1 MEKKD
6 ETKSLHKQEALLQEL
21 IQRMHNVEEMQKMIL
36 VNDLLD
42 EIENSNV
49 NLVCSKMTDLPDEM
63 QVIVQYDY
71 KDYIADDIVKAVMEK
86 FKSVKPDEKLES
98 LKVYIK
104 PEDRTAYFVANGSED
119 KRYRVSLYKLRKYMK
134 EIPCDKIKKVT
145 V

>member
-21 IQRMHNVEEMQKMIL
+21 IQRIQNVEEMQKMIL

-71 KDYIADDIVKAVMEK
+71 KDYIADNIVKAVMEK

-98 LKVYIK
+98 LKIYIK
-104 PEDRTAYFVANGSED
+104 PEDRTAYFVANGLED
-119 KRYRVSLYKLRKYMK
+119 KRYRVSLYRLRKHMT
-134 EIPCDKIKKVT
+134 EIPYDKIKKVT

>member
-119 KRYRVSLYKLRKYMK
+119 KRYRVSLYKLRKYMT